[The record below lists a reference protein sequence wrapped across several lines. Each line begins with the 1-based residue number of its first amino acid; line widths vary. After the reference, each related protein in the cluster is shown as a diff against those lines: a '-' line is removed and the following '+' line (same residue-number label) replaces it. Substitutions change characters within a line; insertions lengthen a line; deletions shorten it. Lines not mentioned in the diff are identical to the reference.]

1 MSLTLLIDG
10 NWLALSRMAVLTK
23 GFQKSNPDIV
33 KQETAKEFKELLAK
47 SISIILNRFNC
58 IDNIILISDGG
69 SWRKSL
75 PIPKCLEVTYKG
87 NRGKTFQELDFD
99 VIFGSFGEFISHC
112 KEIGIT
118 CSSSVN
124 CEGDDWV
131 WYWSRRLNSQGI
143 NTMIWSSDNDLKQ
156 LVQKDSCGAV
166 TVWYN
171 DKNGLFLHNS
181 LNEDISDLDFFLKG
195 DPTNPIIQELNR
207 VTKTP
212 PHYIN
217 PDDIVL
223 SKVFCGDSGDNIKS
237 IVRYNKKGRTYNFSS
252 KDFEKVSNE
261 LQIHSIQD
269 LLTNYANISNYVIQM
284 KKFSPYDIKL
294 SDVFEMLVYN
304 TKLVWLNESM
314 IPDTVIQQ
322 MNNCEYKRYDI
333 SNIKHNYKLLLEE
346 DDSILN
352 IFEGIS

>member
-33 KQETAKEFKELLAK
+33 KQETAKSFKELLAR
-47 SISIILNRFNC
+47 SISVILNRFNC
-58 IDNIILISDGG
+58 IDNIVLISDRG

-75 PIPKCLEVTYKG
+75 PIPNCLEVTYKG
-87 NRGKTFQELDFD
+87 NRDDDFDELDFE
-99 VIFGSFGEFISHC
+99 VIFGAFNEFIKHC
-112 KEIGIT
+112 EKIGIT
-118 CSSSVN
+118 CSSSIN

-156 LVQKDSCGAV
+156 LVQKDPTGAV

-171 DKNGLFLHNS
+171 DKNGLFLHNI

-195 DPTNPIIQELNR
+195 DPTNPIIQELIR
-207 VTKTP
+207 ATKTQ

-223 SKVFCGDSGDNIKS
+223 DKVFCGDSGDNIKS
-237 IVRYNKKGRTYNFSS
+237 IARFIKNNRTYNFSA
-252 KDFEKVSNE
+252 KDFEKITSDLE
-261 LQIHSIQD
+261 IHSIQD
-269 LLTNYANISNYVIQM
+269 LLTNYANISNYVIKM
-284 KKFSPYDIKL
+284 KKFSPYDIKF
-294 SDVFEMLVYN
+294 SDVFDMLVYN

-314 IPDTVIQQ
+314 IPDTIIQQ
-322 MNNCEYKRYDI
+322 MNSCEYKIYNIQDI
-333 SNIKHNYKLLLEE
+333 KLSYKTLIE
-346 DDSILN
+346 DDDNILN